1 MSTERLGLI
10 LYGATGR
17 IGVNQH
23 LGRAL
28 DILRRRP
35 FQAGDGRQV
44 ELDPVLVG
52 RDARKLA
59 EVAVAH
65 GISRWTTD
73 LDSALSDTSNQ
84 VFFECA
90 STRLRH
96 GLVTRAIEAGK
107 HVYCEKPL
115 AERPEEALE
124 LARLAAQRGVR
135 HGVVMSNLWLP
146 GLLKLQRLVKSG
158 YFGRVL
164 SVRGEFGYWI
174 FEGDIQPGQRPS
186 WNYRSEDGGGIVL
199 DLMCHWHYMLA
210 QLFGQVT
217 RVHCLKS
224 TAIDRRWDERGKP
237 YDATAEDM
245 AFVTGL
251 IEDRI
256 PVQINL
262 SWATRVRRD
271 DLLTIQVDGTQGS
284 AVAGVRD
291 CWVQPHVL
299 TPKPAWDPDSG
310 VTVDYF
316 DDWKLVPDNQLFD
329 NAFKTQWRAF
339 IDHVLTGAAF
349 PWDFFMAAQG
359 VQLAAACHASASH
372 SRLCDVPFVGRTA
385 PA

>member
-1 MSTERLGLI
+1 MGTERLGII

-28 DILRRRP
+28 DVLRRSPLRV
-35 FQAGDGRQV
+35 GDGRQV
-44 ELDPVLVG
+44 ELDLILVG
-52 RDARKLA
+52 RDPQKLA
-59 EVAVAH
+59 EVAAAH
-65 GISRWTTD
+65 GIARWTTD
-73 LDSALSDTSNQ
+73 LDSALADPSNQ

-90 STRLRH
+90 ATRLRH
-96 GLVTRAIEAGK
+96 DLVTRAIEAGK

-115 AERPEEALE
+115 AEHPQDALR
-124 LARLAAQRGVR
+124 LGRLAAQRGVR

-146 GLLKLQRLVKSG
+146 GLVKLQRLVRSG

-174 FEGDIQPGQRPS
+174 FDGQAQPGQRPS
-186 WNYRSEDGGGIVL
+186 WNYRAEDGGGILL

-210 QLFGQVT
+210 CLFGQVT

-224 TAIDRRWDERGKP
+224 TAIDRRWDERGRP
-237 YDATAEDM
+237 YEATAEDM

-251 IEDRI
+251 IDERI
-256 PVQINL
+256 PVQIHL

-284 AVAGVRD
+284 AVAGARD
-291 CWVQPHVL
+291 CWVQPWAL
-299 TPKPAWDPDSG
+299 TPKPVWNPDSEAAA
-310 VTVDYF
+310 DYLA
-316 DDWKLVPDNQLFD
+316 DWRPVPDSQVFE
-329 NAFKTQWRAF
+329 NAFKAQWQAF
-339 IDHVLTGAAF
+339 IDHILTGAAF

-359 VQLAAACHASASH
+359 VQLAAACHASASEA
-372 SRLCDVPFVGRTA
+372 RLCEVPSIRPGA
-385 PA
+385 HP